1 MGRIEGVLLKHAQH
15 HSKRD
20 SPWDL
25 LCDTGSSNP
34 VLLDSLEGWG
44 GVEAGGRFTYIHLC
58 PIRLDVWQKPTH
70 HYKVIILQL
79 KINYFFLKGGRKI
92 STNGKKKTDLPR
104 NLLPILFS
112 QRKQEVS

>member
-1 MGRIEGVLLKHAQH
+1 M
-15 HSKRD
+15 
-20 SPWDL
+20 
-25 LCDTGSSNP
+25 
-34 VLLDSLEGWG
+34 
-44 GVEAGGRFTYIHLC
+44 GGRFKRETYVYLWL
-58 PIRLDVWQKPTH
+58 IRLDVWQKPTH